1 MSIAIITNNMSSQIE
16 IVRTVSGLR
25 RKISSWRQDNF
36 SIGLVPT
43 MGALHDGHFSLVK
56 QSINTTDKTIATLF
70 VNPKQFGLNEDLTV
84 YPRDEAGDAEALDA
98 LGVDLLFAPSLM
110 EMYPIDFATEISV
123 PGIGDVMEGAF
134 RPGFFIGVVTVVAK
148 LLIQSLPDRAFFGE
162 KDLQQLYIIRK
173 MVTDLDIPVEIIGC
187 PIIRESDGL
196 ALSSRNVYLSADERV
211 YATELYRVLNQIL
224 QSALIGKQISV
235 LVKNA
240 KTRLLNSGFSKV
252 DYLAV
257 CNTQNFQEVD
267 YLTRPAH
274 VLGAAW
280 VGETRLIDN
289 IQIC

>member
-16 IVRTVSGLR
+16 IVRTISGLR

-70 VNPKQFGLNEDLTV
+70 VNPKQFGLNEDLTI

-173 MVTDLDIPVEIIGC
+173 MVTDLDIPVEIVGC

-235 LVKNA
+235 LVKDA

-257 CNTQNFQEVD
+257 CNTQNFKEVD

>member
-1 MSIAIITNNMSSQIE
+1 MSIVIITNNMSVQIK
-16 IVRTVSGLR
+16 IVRTISELRSKVSF
-25 RKISSWRQDNF
+25 WRENGF

-56 QSINTTDKTIATLF
+56 HSKSTTDKTITTLF
-70 VNPKQFGLNEDLTV
+70 VNPKQFGPNEDLTI
-84 YPRDEAGDAEALDA
+84 YPRDETCDVEALDA
-98 LGVDLLFAPSLM
+98 LGVDLLFAPSLA
-110 EMYPIDFATEISV
+110 EVYPVDFATEISV

-134 RPGFFIGVVTVVAK
+134 RPGFFIGVATIVAK

-173 MVTDLDIPVEIIGC
+173 MVTDLDIPVEIVGC

-196 ALSSRNVYLSADERV
+196 ALSSRNVYLSADERL
-211 YATELYRVLNQIL
+211 YATELYKVLYEIS
-224 QSALIGKQISV
+224 QSALNGKQISI
-235 LVKNA
+235 LIKDA

-252 DYLAV
+252 DYLSV
-257 CNTQNFQEVD
+257 CNTQNFEEVD
-267 YLTRPAH
+267 YLVKPAH

>member
-1 MSIAIITNNMSSQIE
+1 MSIHIE
-16 IVRTVSGLR
+16 IVRTISELR
-25 RKISSWRQDNF
+25 SKVSSWRKNGF

-56 QSINTTDKTIATLF
+56 HSINTTDKTITTLF
-70 VNPKQFGLNEDLTV
+70 VNPKQFGLNEDLTI

-98 LGVDLLFAPSLM
+98 LGFDLLFTPSLM

-173 MVTDLDIPVEIIGC
+173 MVTDLDIPVEIVGC

-196 ALSSRNVYLSADERV
+196 ALSSRNVYLSADERL
-211 YATELYRVLNQIL
+211 YATELYKVLNEISQR
-224 QSALIGKQISV
+224 ALNGKQISI
-235 LVKNA
+235 LVKDA
-240 KTRLLNSGFSKV
+240 KTRLLNSGFLKV
-252 DYLAV
+252 DYLSV
-257 CNTQNFQEVD
+257 CNTQNFQQMD
-267 YLTRPAH
+267 YLVKPAY

-280 VGETRLIDN
+280 AGETRLIDN